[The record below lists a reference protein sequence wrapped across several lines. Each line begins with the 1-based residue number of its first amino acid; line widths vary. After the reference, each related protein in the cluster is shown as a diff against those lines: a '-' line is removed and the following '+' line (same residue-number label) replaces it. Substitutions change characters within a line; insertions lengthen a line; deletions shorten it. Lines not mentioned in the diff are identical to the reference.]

1 MRRRLHA
8 TVASQHGVR
17 TILTT
22 CLMSCLTTM
31 TMSPT
36 AAAAAQPDVDV
47 VAAAPGS
54 WTSPITLDAVF
65 ADAIGISAISPRG
78 DAVYWLESR
87 VNEAGRSVLVRR
99 DGDGTVRDV
108 SAAPMSLRSR
118 VHEYGGGAY
127 VIGEG
132 VVYFSNDEDQGLY
145 ALPLKDGAVPTPLV
159 TTPGLRFADL
169 IVDAPRRRLIAVRE
183 DHRRADAEAVNTL
196 VAIALDAPH
205 EQTVLQSGWDFYS
218 SPRTSA
224 DGRYLAWLSW
234 NHPNMPWDGT
244 TLWQAPID
252 ADGRVS
258 SARRIAGGEQ
268 ESVFQPEFAPDGELV
283 FVSDRSG
290 WWNLYGWRDGAD
302 AVRPLYPLDAEFGAP
317 QWVFGVS
324 LYGFDRQGRIICAL
338 RRRGDSQLAV
348 LDPARGTLRE
358 IATPFRDIQDLRVAA
373 DGRVLFVG
381 GSPTQTPALVRVD
394 VATGVTDVLRRSSAL
409 QIDAADISVPQAIE
423 FPTTGGR
430 TAHAF
435 YYAPR
440 NRRYRLPDGV
450 APPLRVL
457 SHGGPTSA
465 TTATLNPAVQYWT
478 SRGFAIVDVNYGGSS
493 GYGRDYRRRLNG
505 QWGVVDVDD
514 AVNAARYLVERGL
527 ADGQRLAIKGGSA
540 GGYTTLAA
548 LTFRD
553 TFKAGASYYG
563 IGDLETLARDTH
575 KFESRYMDSLVG
587 PYPRM
592 QALYRER
599 SPVRHTDRL
608 STPLI
613 LFQGLLDKVV
623 PPNQSQAM
631 FDAVRA
637 KGLPV
642 AYVSFPNERHGFRA
656 LQSSQ
661 RALSAEL
668 YFYGRVFGFTPADVI
683 EPVPIENLP

>member
-8 TVASQHGVR
+8 IVASQHGVR

-36 AAAAAQPDVDV
+36 AAAAVHSDVDV

-218 SPRTSA
+218 SPRISA
-224 DGRYLAWLSW
+224 DGQYLAWLSW

-317 QWVFGVS
+317 QWVFGMS

-381 GSPTQTPALVRVD
+381 GSPMQTPALVRVD
-394 VATGVTDVLRRSSAL
+394 VATGATDVLRRSSAL

-423 FPTTGGR
+423 FPTAGGR

-668 YFYGRVFGFTPADVI
+668 YFYGRVFGFTPADDI